1 MSAYYCQGPLCD
13 PEGRAVSDRDP
24 GVPEREAELI
34 RGGQLYMC
42 RACAAE
48 QLRSDVMEIGYL
60 IARLSRD
67 ADDYAAAGLLPDALE
82 AQINSLVDVAKA
94 IRDSCGRWQIDQ
106 AERDLADRRARL
118 TGPMVIKAAS

>member
-48 QLRSDVMEIGYL
+48 QLRSDVMEISYL

-67 ADDYAAAGLLPDALE
+67 ADDYAAAGLLPGDLE
-82 AQINSLVDVAKA
+82 AQINALVDAAK
-94 IRDSCGRWQIDQ
+94 Q
-106 AERDLADRRARL
+106 LATDDEPTEPIAVL
-118 TGPMVIKAAS
+118 TTRSAS

>member
-82 AQINSLVDVAKA
+82 AQINALVDAAKT
-94 IRDSCGRWQIDQ
+94 
-106 AERDLADRRARL
+106 LTADDEPTEPIL
-118 TGPMVIKAAS
+118 TTRSAS

>member
-48 QLRSDVMEIGYL
+48 QLCSDVMEIGYL

-82 AQINSLVDVAKA
+82 AQINALVDAAK
-94 IRDSCGRWQIDQ
+94 Q
-106 AERDLADRRARL
+106 L
-118 TGPMVIKAAS
+118 TVDDEPTEPIAVLTTRSAS